1 MVVSGVV
8 VVTGGGV
15 VVTGAGEDDGD
26 DGDDAVV
33 DVTGDWLWLTDVDGA
48 VRRAAAPVGST
59 G

>member
-15 VVTGAGEDDGD
+15 VVTGAGED